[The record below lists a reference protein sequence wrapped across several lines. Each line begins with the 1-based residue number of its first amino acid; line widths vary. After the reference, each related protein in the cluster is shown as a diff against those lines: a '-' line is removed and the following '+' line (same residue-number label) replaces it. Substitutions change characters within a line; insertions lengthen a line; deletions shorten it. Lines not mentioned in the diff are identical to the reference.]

1 MESKNRPALSAK
13 KARFVRFIALAALVL
28 FYLVVLAGG
37 TVRAT
42 GSGMGCPDWPL
53 CYGQLIPPTS
63 AAQLPTDYASRW
75 AVEGH
80 PAVFDAAKTWIEYTN
95 RLMGVLA
102 GLGVLALLG
111 VSLTLWR
118 QKPSFTVSAFGIL
131 VLIAWEAWLG
141 KNVVG
146 TFLAPYAVSL
156 HMVTALL
163 LVALLVFLVDR
174 AHRLIPVNS
183 STPEPW
189 GKLTVGILALV
200 GLFLFIQIFLGIRVR
215 EGLPLL
221 EWHRLNAAVLGASV
235 LIFLG
240 KAWKKSKTARSFG
253 AVLLVLTILQIAS
266 GLILEDFAG
275 PAPAQV
281 VHLGLAFAMFAVWVA
296 ALVGR
301 IPYRL
306 PVIP

>member
-1 MESKNRPALSAK
+1 MESKKRPPLSAK
-13 KARFVRFIALAALVL
+13 KARLVRLTAWAALVL
-28 FYLVVLAGG
+28 VYLVVLAGG

-53 CYGQLIPPTS
+53 CYGQLVPPTS
-63 AAQLPTDYASRW
+63 VAQLPKDYASRW

-118 QKPSFTVSAFGIL
+118 QKPSFTLSALGIL
-131 VLIAWEAWLG
+131 ILIAWEAWLG

-174 AHRLIPVNS
+174 AHRFLPSDTN
-183 STPEPW
+183 TPKPW
-189 GKLTVGILALV
+189 GKPTVGLLLLV
-200 GLFLFIQIFLGIRVR
+200 GLLLFIQILLGIRVR

-221 EWHRLNAAVLGASV
+221 AWHRLNAAILGASI

-240 KAWKKSKTARSFG
+240 NAWKKAPSARSFG
-253 AVLLVLTILQIAS
+253 VALLVLTILQIGA
-266 GLILEDFAG
+266 GLILEDFAT
-275 PAPAQV
+275 PALAQV
-281 VHLGLAFAMFAVWVA
+281 IHLGLAFALFAVWVA
-296 ALVGR
+296 AVVGR
-301 IPYRL
+301 LPYRS
-306 PVIP
+306 IP